1 MKNITLFLSIAII
14 LISGSCTKTVE
25 PGECK
30 FKTTTGSSSNIVGK
44 WKVVSRTSGGMS
56 VEGRKTI
63 DLTCSNVFYE
73 FLKSGIVKI
82 SSDDERY
89 QSQLGESKYSVEK
102 KDKSISEIKINT
114 LIWPCKVTKNQLTL
128 DWSHGDGSKIEMYRI
143 K

>member
-1 MKNITLFLSIAII
+1 MKNLTLFLATAII
-14 LISGSCTKTVE
+14 SILGSCTKTVE

-30 FKTTTGSSSNIVGK
+30 FKTTSGNAESVVGK
-44 WKVVSRTSGGMS
+44 WKVVSIASGGMS
-56 VEGRKTI
+56 LEGRKTI

-89 QSQLGESKYSVEK
+89 QSQLGESKYSMEEK
-102 KDKSISEIKINT
+102 NKEISGIKINT
-114 LIWPCKVTKNQLTL
+114 SFWPCKVTKSQLTL
-128 DWSHGDGSKIEMYRI
+128 DWSHGDGPKIEMYRI

>member
-1 MKNITLFLSIAII
+1 MKNLILLLSIAII

-30 FKTTTGSSSNIVGK
+30 FKTTSGSSSNIVGK

-56 VEGRKTI
+56 MEGPKTI
-63 DLTCSNVFYE
+63 DFTCSNVFYE
-73 FLKSGIVKI
+73 FLKNGTVKI

-89 QSQLGESKYSVEK
+89 QSNLGESEYSVEK
-102 KDKSISEIKINT
+102 KDKSIVEIKINT
-114 LIWPCKVTKNQLTL
+114 LVWPSKVTKTQLTL